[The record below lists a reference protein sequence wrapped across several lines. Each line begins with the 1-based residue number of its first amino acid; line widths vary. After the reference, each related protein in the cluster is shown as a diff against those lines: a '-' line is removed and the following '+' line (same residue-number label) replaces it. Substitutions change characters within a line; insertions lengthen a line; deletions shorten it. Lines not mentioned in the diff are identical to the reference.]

1 VASAALRPL
10 QHALRLQ
17 WLDYC
22 RNLLGLMPNHNHGFS
37 RFQWGAG
44 SDDVFNQRAP
54 AGSMQNLGQAGLK
67 PRALSRSKNNNG
79 KIVGRHKPIILRE
92 QNQFRNASI
101 A

>member
-1 VASAALRPL
+1 
-10 QHALRLQ
+10 
-17 WLDYC
+17 
-22 RNLLGLMPNHNHGFS
+22 MPYHDHGFS

-67 PRALSRSKNNNG
+67 PRALSRSKDNNG

-92 QNQFRNASI
+92 QNQFRNASNRRAPDRESTRPDSSHPI
-101 A
+101 PSFAPFFL